1 MIGTYGW
8 IVYSQMYSNDCGD
21 GRVGRGETGCCGA
34 VVLCLLDVRRVWVL
48 GID

>member
-21 GRVGRGETGCCGA
+21 GRVGRGETGCCGS
-34 VVLCLLDVRRVWVL
+34 VLARRPSCVGV
-48 GID
+48 GD